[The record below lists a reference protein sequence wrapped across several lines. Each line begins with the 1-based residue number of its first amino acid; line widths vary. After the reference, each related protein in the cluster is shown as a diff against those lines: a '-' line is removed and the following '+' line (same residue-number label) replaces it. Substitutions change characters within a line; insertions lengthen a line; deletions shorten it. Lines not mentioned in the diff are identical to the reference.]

1 MFDQMVQSLT
11 QHGRGGNSADTVEPI
26 TPDQYQKWKTF
37 YTWDAIQQIR
47 YGQSFCNYFDI
58 TDYRIFYEADWQRAD
73 ALIQREYVQPA

>member
-1 MFDQMVQSLT
+1 MMFDQMVQSLT
-11 QHGRGGNSADTVEPI
+11 TSTSSI
-26 TPDQYQKWKTF
+26 TFRKNITLAQYQKWKTF

-58 TDYRIFYEADWQRAD
+58 TDYRIFYEPNCQRVD